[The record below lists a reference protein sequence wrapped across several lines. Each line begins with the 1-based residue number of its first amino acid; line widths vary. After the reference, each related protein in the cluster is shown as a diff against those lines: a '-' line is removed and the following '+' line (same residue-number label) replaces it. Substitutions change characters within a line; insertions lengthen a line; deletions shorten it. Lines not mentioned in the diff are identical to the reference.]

1 MNGEGW
7 KVGIKYTAEG
17 QGITDLAFDHL
28 PPYDVGIPREDA
40 VGTLVPRATTHG
52 YQRPTGVLYVVAG
65 LTIMKGED
73 HSTSQAKRVDGTI
86 ENMCVHVGGEVVWGG
101 VAEGDNL
108 VWGLGGV
115 PSTR

>member
-1 MNGEGW
+1 MSGKGW
-7 KVGIKYTAEG
+7 HVGIKYTAEG

-28 PPYDVGIPREDA
+28 PPNDVGFPREDG
-40 VGTLVPRATTHG
+40 VGTFVPRATTHG

-73 HSTSQAKRVDGTI
+73 HSTSQAKPVDGTI

-101 VAEGDNL
+101 VAEGNKL
-108 VWGLGGV
+108 IRAFGGV